1 MYVCTSTHKKPKHT
15 TTRAGFTESSSEG
28 AALGC
33 IGLTVSDGF
42 DFTKWKRMGE

>member
-1 MYVCTSTHKKPKHT
+1 MISVLILLNIH
-15 TTRAGFTESSSEG
+15 AGFTESSSEG

-33 IGLTVSDGF
+33 IGLAVSDGF

>member
-1 MYVCTSTHKKPKHT
+1 MTVYLHGRHDT
-15 TTRAGFTESSSEG
+15 GFTESSSEG

-33 IGLTVSDGF
+33 IGLAVSDGF

>member
-1 MYVCTSTHKKPKHT
+1 MYYV
-15 TTRAGFTESSSEG
+15 GFTESSSEG

-33 IGLTVSDGF
+33 IGLAVSDGM